1 MSSLCPRSV
10 FGIRG
15 HCVLFHSVRSAFTD
29 HDVGSSLPDCK
40 ILTTHLTITF
50 VGKCIIYMKFYYQ
63 DTIMVVSRQT
73 PGRSECRF
81 FPIHLPFV
89 YVKRQRTAK
98 KTANERQMK
107 QHKNNK
113 RCSKER
119 QMKRQKNGKR
129 SDDERQTTRQ
139 MKQQTKRRR
148 TANDAANEAATNG
161 KRRSK

>member
-1 MSSLCPRSV
+1 
-10 FGIRG
+10 
-15 HCVLFHSVRSAFTD
+15 
-29 HDVGSSLPDCK
+29 
-40 ILTTHLTITF
+40 
-50 VGKCIIYMKFYYQ
+50 
-63 DTIMVVSRQT
+63 MVVSRQT

-113 RCSKER
+113 RFSKER

-129 SDDERQTTRQ
+129 SDDERQTTLQ
-139 MKQQTKRRR
+139 LKHQTKRRR

>member
-73 PGRSECRF
+73 PRSFRVPLLSDSFAVRLCKAATNGKKNC
-81 FPIHLPFV
+81 
-89 YVKRQRTAK
+89 KRMANEAAQKQQTMQQG
-98 KTANERQMK
+98 TANEAAK
-107 QHKNNK
+107 K
-113 RCSKER
+113 
-119 QMKRQKNGKR
+119 GKR

-148 TANDAANEAATNG
+148 KANEAATNG

>member
-50 VGKCIIYMKFYYQ
+50 VGKWIIYIKFYYQ

-113 RCSKER
+113 RFSKER

-139 MKQQTKRRR
+139 TKRQR
-148 TANDAANEAATNG
+148 TASDAANEAVNEAATKSK
-161 KRRSK
+161 KR